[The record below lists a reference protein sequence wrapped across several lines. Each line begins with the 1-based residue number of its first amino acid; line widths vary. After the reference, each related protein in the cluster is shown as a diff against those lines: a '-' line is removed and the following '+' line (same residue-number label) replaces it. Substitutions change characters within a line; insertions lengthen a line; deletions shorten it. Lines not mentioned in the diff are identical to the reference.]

1 MFFFFCSK
9 ITCVSVSNKDLV
21 VTGSLDQTVCLWR
34 LLDGSQVSSIQVG
47 MSLVEV
53 NIAKHNRTI
62 VAIGERDGDQQLLM
76 LKVVDLQR

>member
-1 MFFFFCSK
+1 M
-9 ITCVSVSNKDLV
+9 
-21 VTGSLDQTVCLWR
+21 DQTVGLWR
-34 LLDGSQVSSIQVG
+34 LQGGSQISSIAVG

-53 NIAKHNRTI
+53 HMAKHGRTI